1 MKNAITW
8 FDIPSLDFN
17 RAIKFYGEILGTP
30 LRVDDYLG
38 QRLAYFPM
46 DPKGDVGGDLVPPS
60 KHNKPSKTG
69 TRVYLSVESIDDV
82 VARVVKAGGRIV
94 QAKYSI
100 GQPGFIAII
109 EDTEGNVVGLNSMK

>member
-8 FDIPSLDFN
+8 FDIPTLDFE
-17 RAIKFYGEILGTP
+17 RALKFYRDILGSP

-38 QRLAYFPM
+38 QKLAYFPM

-60 KHNKPSKTG
+60 KFNKPSKVG
-69 TRVYLSVESIDDV
+69 TRVYLSVESVDDV
-82 VARVVKAGGRIV
+82 LARVVKAGGKIA

-100 GQPGFIAII
+100 GKPGYIAVI
-109 EDTEGNVVGLNSMK
+109 EDSEGNVVGLNSLK